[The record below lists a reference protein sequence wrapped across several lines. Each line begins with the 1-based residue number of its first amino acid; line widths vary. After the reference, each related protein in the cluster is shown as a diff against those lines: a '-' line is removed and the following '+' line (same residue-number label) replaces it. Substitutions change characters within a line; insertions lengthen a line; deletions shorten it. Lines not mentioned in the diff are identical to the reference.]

1 MLTSKAALTSG
12 AGLLTLA
19 LPSDIH
25 AIAAAHMLEV
35 MYKPCPSKDGFFAG
49 EIPLEEAKYDAV
61 AVGPGLGRTKET
73 KKVVEQVLQQPVSVV
88 IDADALFHLP
98 DLMKEVKERAHA
110 TILTPHPG

>member
-35 MYKPCPSKDGFFAG
+35 MYKPCPSKDGF
-49 EIPLEEAKYDAV
+49 
-61 AVGPGLGRTKET
+61 
-73 KKVVEQVLQQPVSVV
+73 LQ
-88 IDADALFHLP
+88 ARFL
-98 DLMKEVKERAHA
+98 
-110 TILTPHPG
+110 